1 MSVVLGTGYMPSNAQ
16 GTELQVV
23 TRRAIVPKCVVQI
36 YQHSPT
42 VSAALANAQM
52 TGGGVSS
59 VMVPVQ
65 GSAMTTPQY
74 TDASGAFNPPTNPNG
89 ISEAAYNLKYLVVPI
104 GFPGVEGLIQYN
116 SAVVPLLAARMND
129 SGNGAAQLLATDMAT
144 NETDGLQNI
153 NGLPLYSAASGTA
166 GNISASGNSWWA
178 GYVYDPGAGG
188 SPSNNTYAT
197 WVNFII
203 AATKRNGGE
212 SPNIG
217 VCAPGTWAQLAA
229 SINALQQ
236 LKITP
241 SDSFDRVAAGPR
253 IGFTALMINGVPIY
267 MDNNFTEGYGF
278 LWNTKYTG
286 FYIHELAAFGFTGF
300 ASTLP
305 AYTLGFVGVMVAAL
319 EFCTVKRR
327 SVFQIGSSGTHLLD
341 YVSGIASVTGT

>member
-1 MSVVLGTGYMPSNAQ
+1 MSVVLGTGYMPSGAQ

-23 TRRAIVPKCVVQI
+23 TRRAIIPKCVVQI
-36 YQHSPT
+36 YQHSP
-42 VSAALANAQM
+42 VLSAALANAQM

-65 GSAMTTPQY
+65 GAAMTTAQM
-74 TDASGAFNPPTNPNG
+74 TDAGGAFNPPTNPNG
-89 ISEAAYNLKYLVVPI
+89 ITEAAYNLKYLVVPV

-116 SAVVPLLAARMND
+116 AAVIPLLAARMND
-129 SGNGAAQLLATDMAT
+129 TGNQAAALLADDMAT
-144 NETDGLQNI
+144 NDTDGTQNI
-153 NGLPLYSAASGTA
+153 NGLPLYAAASGTV
-166 GNISASGNSWWA
+166 GNINGSSSTWWV
-178 GYVYDPGAGG
+178 GTVYDPGSGT
-188 SPSNNTYAT
+188 NNTYAT

-212 SPNIG
+212 APTMG
-217 VCAPGTWAQLAA
+217 VCAPGTWAKLAA

-236 LKITP
+236 LHITP
-241 SDSFDRVAAGPR
+241 DKGFDRTTTGPR
-253 IGFTALMINGVPIY
+253 LGFVALMINGVPIY

-278 LWNTKYTG
+278 LINTRYIG

-319 EFCTVKRR
+319 EFCCVKRR
-327 SVFQIGSSGTHLLD
+327 SVFQIGSAGTNLLE
-341 YVSGIASVTGT
+341 YVTGIASLTGN